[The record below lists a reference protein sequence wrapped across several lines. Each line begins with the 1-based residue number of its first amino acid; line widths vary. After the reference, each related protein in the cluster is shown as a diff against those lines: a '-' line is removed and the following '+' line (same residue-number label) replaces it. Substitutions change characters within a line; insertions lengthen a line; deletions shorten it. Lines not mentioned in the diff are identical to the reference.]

1 MKENLKDIL
10 THLNPGVSQEVL
22 LLYLQGKL
30 SPEQQHELEKSMLQ
44 DDFETE
50 ALEGLSQL
58 NNQQKVSEAVDQL
71 NKELRKKTVSKKGKK
86 RSELKEDPWL
96 WIALLIIL
104 FLIVISYII
113 IHKQLTEG

>member
-10 THLNPGVSQEVL
+10 SNLNPGVSQEAL

-30 SPEQQHELEKSMLQ
+30 TPAEQHELEKSMME

-50 ALEGLSQL
+50 ALEGLAQVE
-58 NNQQKVSEAVDQL
+58 NKQKVTEAVEQL
-71 NKELRKKTVSKKGKK
+71 NKELRRKTVIKKGKK
-86 RSELKEDPWL
+86 RNELKEDPWL

>member
-10 THLNPGVSQEVL
+10 SHLNPGVSQEAL

-50 ALEGLSQL
+50 ALEGLAQIE
-58 NNQQKVSEAVDQL
+58 NGEKVTAAVDQL
-71 NKELRKKTVSKKGKK
+71 NAELRKKTVTKKGKK
-86 RSELKEDPWL
+86 KSELKEDPWL

-104 FLIVISYII
+104 LLIVISYII
-113 IHKQLTEG
+113 IHKQLSEG

>member
-10 THLNPGVSQEVL
+10 SHLNPEVSQETL

-30 SPEQQHELEKSMLQ
+30 SAEQQHELEKSMLQ

-50 ALEGLSQL
+50 ALEGLSQVE
-58 NNQQKVSEAVDQL
+58 NKHKVTEAVDQL
-71 NKELRKKTVSKKGKK
+71 NRELRRKTVSKKGKK
-86 RSELKEDPWL
+86 RNEFKEDPWL

-104 FLIVISYII
+104 FLVVISYII
-113 IHKQLTEG
+113 IHKQLTES